1 MVCILK
7 ISVSFPLKYS
17 WRQLMIAPKNHFE
30 TNGMCP
36 SLKRGPGS
44 FHEPPE
50 ADKTWLRNELWPMF
64 WVLVG
69 GSGY

>member
-1 MVCILK
+1 
-7 ISVSFPLKYS
+7 
-17 WRQLMIAPKNHFE
+17 MIAPKNHFE